1 MKQIK
6 IYTDGACSAKNHIG
20 GWGCVIVMPNDVE
33 VEMSGTFPD
42 ATNNQMEL
50 WAVIEALNYI
60 HTYENINHVSIEVVS
75 DSEYVVNGITD
86 WLPKWMQN
94 GWKSKS
100 KEPVKNQPL
109 WEALHTMTKDLKI
122 KFSWVRGHAGDAM
135 NERVD
140 KLAVNAYKDVI
151 KKKSKAQNL
160 TEEKAEVS

>member
-6 IYTDGACSAKNHIG
+6 IYTDGACSAKNNIG
-20 GWGCVIVMPNDVE
+20 GWGTLIIYPNDVE
-33 VEMSGTFPD
+33 VVMSGTFPD

-60 HTYENINHVSIEVVS
+60 HDKENINHVAIEVVS

-86 WLPKWMQN
+86 WLPKWRQN

-100 KEPVKNQPL
+100 KEPVKNRPL
-109 WEALHTMTKDLKI
+109 WEAIHEMTKDLQI
-122 KFSWVRGHAGDAM
+122 KFTWVRGHAGDAN

-151 KKKSKAQNL
+151 KKKAKDENKD
-160 TEEKAEVS
+160 TGKGD